1 MRFGVSISISKIISF
16 PGAPGG
22 QNQALS
28 WGQRR
33 TCAMSIIRDLDDSR
47 DDSSVNT
54 ENSAASRRNSSSIGK
69 LPSMRSHASN
79 ASHDSAP
86 SVKAIAIDYKN
97 LHVSSEIKELF
108 KLIDHYEP
116 VDIELEMPLKIFHP
130 RYIPSVREVDPMIK
144 IPRPDGV
151 PDGVGTA
158 ILDEPIA
165 ANQSNAAVIE
175 LQLRNIMKNKSARA
189 VAVRSISN
197 AVKNRDEIDQW
208 IRSVEEIHSMKQPP
222 PNGVGYRNQMGK
234 VNNQAKSE
242 IVDKITMHSRDVH
255 LENAHFPISSN
266 PSLRVTTVNTE
277 QPCDAQSLITLTAEG
292 ILMRTRD
299 VHIKNACFPI
309 SSSPSL

>member
-69 LPSMRSHASN
+69 LPSMRSPASN
-79 ASHDSAP
+79 ALHDIAP
-86 SVKAIAIDYKN
+86 SVKAITINYEN
-97 LHVSSEIKELF
+97 LHVPSEIKELF
-108 KLIDHYEP
+108 KLIDHYES
-116 VDIELEMPLKIFHP
+116 VNIELKTPLKIFFP
-130 RYIPSVREVDPMIK
+130 WYIPSVGEVHPMIK
-144 IPRPDGV
+144 IPHPDGV
-151 PDGVGTA
+151 PDGVGMA
-158 ILDEPIA
+158 ILDEPIT
-165 ANQSNAAVIE
+165 ANQSNAAIIE
-175 LQLRNIMKNKSARA
+175 LQLRNITKNKSGRA
-189 VAVRSISN
+189 VAVLSISN

-222 PNGVGYRNQMGK
+222 PNDVGYQNQIGK

-242 IVDKITMHSRDVH
+242 IVDKINNRTV
-255 LENAHFPISSN
+255 HFPSADIDLSVEEYARMLC
-266 PSLRVTTVNTE
+266 SLFGIPVYDGCVVE
-277 QPCDAQSLITLTAEG
+277 SVHVLLSLFVELQNSGATML
-292 ILMRTRD
+292 
-299 VHIKNACFPI
+299 
-309 SSSPSL
+309 